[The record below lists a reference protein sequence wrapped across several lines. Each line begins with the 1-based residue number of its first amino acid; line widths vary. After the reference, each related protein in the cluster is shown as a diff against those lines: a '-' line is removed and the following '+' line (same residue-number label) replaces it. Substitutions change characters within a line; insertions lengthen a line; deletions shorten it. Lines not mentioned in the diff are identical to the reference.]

1 MTAQLQCAHG
11 RGIAFAPMSYNAVSI
26 GNDAAQFETEFRPRY
41 AERNAHAMKNVP
53 PPSILDAQLATR
65 TDETAPSPE
74 S

>member
-1 MTAQLQCAHG
+1 
-11 RGIAFAPMSYNAVSI
+11 MSYNAVSI

-53 PPSILDAQLATR
+53 PPSILILRSTDSSSLRRAACDAQLATR

>member
-1 MTAQLQCAHG
+1 
-11 RGIAFAPMSYNAVSI
+11 MSYNAVSI